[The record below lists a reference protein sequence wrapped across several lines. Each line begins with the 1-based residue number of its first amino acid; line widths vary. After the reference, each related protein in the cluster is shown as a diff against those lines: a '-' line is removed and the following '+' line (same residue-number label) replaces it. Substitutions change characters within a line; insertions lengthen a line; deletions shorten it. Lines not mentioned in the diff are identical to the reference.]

1 MAKHSTSAIAA
12 LQRCE
17 LAKNPAKRAAAN
29 ALTDSIKHNLPAGL
43 ARPAL
48 RALAGAGITRTA
60 HFKKITEAELK
71 QLHGMGPKAIEL
83 IRQALAD
90 AGLAFRQ

>member
-1 MAKHSTSAIAA
+1 MTSRRPTSNSAR
-12 LQRCE
+12 QRCE
-17 LAKNPAKRAAAN
+17 LTESPAKRAAAN
-29 ALTDSIKHNLPAGL
+29 ALTDSIKDALPAGL

-48 RALAGAGITRTA
+48 RALAAAGITRTS
-60 HFKKITEAELK
+60 HFNKFTEGELA

-83 IRQALAD
+83 IRRSLAD